1 MRRTFKAGRAGATWP
16 VSRQISS
23 YLNRGV
29 QRAKAG
35 LASSLL
41 SAAVALC
48 VPQPTQAETPVHRSM
63 AREATDLATGFV
75 EPLVAT
81 KPTTQ
86 KEDRELRRA
95 VALYQRRSNPDD
107 FRSITTY
114 LSAHPNSGWRAALLT
129 NLGLTYLHYGYFS
142 RAIDAWEEAW
152 RAGRDATDLRAKA
165 LVDRAVG
172 ELVRLHAQLGH
183 VDRVASLLHEIG
195 DRPITGSATEAVQT
209 ARDTLWVMRNDPRHL
224 YLCGPMALRT
234 LLLGR
239 GAPYEEV
246 RFLDRYRTGPK
257 GVSLAE
263 VARLAELAKLPY
275 QPIFRKPDEPVPIP
289 SVVHWKVGHFAAIV
303 SEARGRYFVKD
314 PVLGPDTIL

>member
-95 VALYQRRSNPDD
+95 VALYQ
-107 FRSITTY
+107 
-114 LSAHPNSGWRAALLT
+114 
-129 NLGLTYLHYGYFS
+129 
-142 RAIDAWEEAW
+142 
-152 RAGRDATDLRAKA
+152 
-165 LVDRAVG
+165 
-172 ELVRLHAQLGH
+172 
-183 VDRVASLLHEIG
+183 
-195 DRPITGSATEAVQT
+195 
-209 ARDTLWVMRNDPRHL
+209 
-224 YLCGPMALRT
+224 
-234 LLLGR
+234 
-239 GAPYEEV
+239 
-246 RFLDRYRTGPK
+246 
-257 GVSLAE
+257 
-263 VARLAELAKLPY
+263 
-275 QPIFRKPDEPVPIP
+275 
-289 SVVHWKVGHFAAIV
+289 
-303 SEARGRYFVKD
+303 
-314 PVLGPDTIL
+314 